1 MSVTFT
7 VDEMLAMA
15 ERIEQNGVTFYRGAA
30 TQVSDDKMKETL
42 NWLADQEE
50 QHEKIFAGMRTE
62 LRGRDIGDPV
72 WDPDNE
78 YEMYVR
84 ALADGKVFD
93 LSGDAAGTIKGFDT
107 VREILEFALDRE
119 KDSIV
124 FYMVINRVAP
134 GGMNKER
141 IQGILDEEIGHVA
154 LITNKLAAM

>member
-7 VDEMLAMA
+7 MDEMLAMA
-15 ERIEQNGVTFYRGAA
+15 ERIEQNGATFYRRAA
-30 TQVSDDKMKETL
+30 IQVSDDGMKETL
-42 NWLADQEE
+42 NWLAEQEE
-50 QHEKIFAGMRTE
+50 EHEEIFAGMRTE
-62 LRGRDIGDPV
+62 LHGKDTGDPV

-93 LSGDAAGTIKGFDT
+93 LSEEPSKTLEGLST
-107 VREILEFALDRE
+107 VKDILEFALGRE

-124 FYMVINRVAP
+124 FYMVV
-134 GGMNKER
+134 NKATSDGLNKQK

-154 LITNKLAAM
+154 LITNRLTAM